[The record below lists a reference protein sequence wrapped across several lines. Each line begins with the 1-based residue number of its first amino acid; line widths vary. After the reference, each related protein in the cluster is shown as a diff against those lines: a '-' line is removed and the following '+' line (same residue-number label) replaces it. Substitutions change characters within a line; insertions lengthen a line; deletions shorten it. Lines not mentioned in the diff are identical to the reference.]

1 MSESSI
7 PGTSL
12 HRELPV
18 GYHARDGVA
27 IPKRC
32 AAARQPSARRTV
44 RDAKA
49 SRSREAILPS
59 NRRSSRYVELGGLW
73 NPAAKTLL
81 HNTFGRIRSN
91 QFLCQS
97 CRRTAVVWTAAL
109 VAVSAPLGAG
119 VPSRAP
125 REPVQGGR
133 RGSVP
138 AAPTPGLHARGA
150 ATDRT
155 GVGRGSSRPG
165 ASTGSMAT
173 PLHSCPWMA
182 RFSPA

>member
-1 MSESSI
+1 MI
-7 PGTSL
+7 PGESL
-12 HRELPV
+12 HRKLPA

-32 AAARQPSARRTV
+32 ATARQPSARRTV
-44 RDAKA
+44 RGAKP
-49 SRSREAILPS
+49 SRSGEAVLPS
-59 NRRSSRYVELGGLW
+59 NRRSSRDVELGVTW
-73 NPAAKTLL
+73 SPAAKTLL
-81 HNTFGRIRSN
+81 HNTFGLIRSN

-125 REPVQGGR
+125 REPVQCGR
-133 RGSVP
+133 RGSIP

-155 GVGRGSSRPG
+155 GVGRGSSRSG
-165 ASTGSMAT
+165 ASAGSMAT
-173 PLHSCPWMA
+173 PLHSCRWMP